1 MKILHLPLWA
11 PNKNDIQLGNFIQ
24 EHISLSAIN
33 NEVHSLVFFTDEN
46 IENIKIESSAD
57 VTRIYYPKSRNRII
71 NFFRFLKA
79 AKIGVEGLKKKGFEP
94 ELVHCHVAGR
104 NLWLAQKYYS
114 NKPIVLSEHW
124 SGYLNGNFES
134 QSYLVKKYLI
144 RKINRCDIVTSVSA
158 HLAEGMRFQGVKNRI
173 LLLQNV
179 IRCREKLDLNK
190 SEGINF
196 LIVADLLD
204 EVKNISGAITAMHHL
219 HSKYPEIKLYI
230 IGDGPDS
237 DALKNT
243 VKALGLEAKISF
255 LGRLVQTEVQNHLL
269 NADCTIVNS
278 NYETYSMVTIES
290 ILTGVPVIATR
301 CGGPEQ
307 FVNTQN
313 GFLIPKSDSVSL
325 EKAMEEMIQNR
336 MDFNPKAVRESLSED
351 YSVDKVEKDLTEIY
365 LGLTE

>member
-79 AKIGVEGLKKKGFEP
+79 AKIGVEELKKKGFEP

-190 SEGINF
+190 SECMNF

-243 VKALGLEAKISF
+243 VNSLGLEAKISF
-255 LGRLVQTEVQNHLL
+255 VGRLVQTEVQNHLL

-313 GFLIPKSDSVSL
+313 GLLIPKSDSVSL

-365 LGLTE
+365 LGLTQ